1 MSKLTDVEPICR
13 LPAPPRGWYDYDY
26 EVLDDGRLVL
36 VRVNTD
42 VAAVSVHE
50 RAQVWPKARLRLS
63 CFDGTTESD
72 VLELAAVPWP
82 KVGKLP
88 DGRWLVVQSRCS
100 WSARNVSIFNPDGS
114 RGESF
119 AVGDGVGP
127 IVCLPDG
134 RLWVG
139 YIDQGVF
146 GDPRRKH
153 PASSGLAAFD
163 INGVWVGRFAHQE
176 YAICDCYALG
186 ATGTVVWAC
195 TYTDFPIIRID
206 GGGVRLWHNSIDG
219 PFAIA
224 ANDTHVM
231 LAGGYHADANRLVL
245 LRLEGRNA
253 VPVDEFRLETDD
265 GKIEWLGR
273 NGTKHA
279 IAGSEW
285 LQIRFN
291 DWLATVW

>member
-1 MSKLTDVEPICR
+1 MSKLAEVEPISC
-13 LPAPPRGWYDYDY
+13 LPAPPPGWHDYDY

-36 VRVNTD
+36 VRVNID
-42 VAAVSVHE
+42 VASVSPHD
-50 RAQVWPKARLRLS
+50 RARVWPKARLRLS
-63 CFDGTTESD
+63 CFDGVTESD

-82 KVGKLP
+82 KVDKLP
-88 DGRWLVVQSRCS
+88 DGRWLVVASRCA
-100 WSARNVSIFNPDGS
+100 WNQRNVSIFNPDGS
-114 RGESF
+114 RAENF

-163 INGVWVGRFAHQE
+163 INGACVGRFVHQE

-206 GGGVRLWHNSIDG
+206 GDGIRLWDNSIDG
-219 PFAIA
+219 AFAIA
-224 ANDTHVM
+224 ANDTHVI
-231 LAGGYHADANRLVL
+231 LAGGYHPDANRLVL

-253 VPVDEFRLETDD
+253 VPVDEFRLATDD
-265 GKIEWLGR
+265 GKIAWAGR
-273 NGTKHA
+273 NGIMHA
-279 IAGSEW
+279 TVGREW
-285 LQIRFN
+285 LQIRID